1 MTKENYRNMMSE
13 KLIVA
18 FQQTFYEKV
27 GYVPIVHTNRE
38 HRNNNKILKLEEL
51 ESIINQ
57 FIPEELTKRHKIK
70 SVKSSSRFR
79 PLADIRHMFCHIAY
93 SMGYKLTDIG
103 RYLNNRDHTTVINSL
118 KRFKELIS
126 YDELF
131 LNNYE
136 IVLQNINKHMDN
148 GDKLLHFAFEESV
161 DTEST
166 LSSVLL

>member
-51 ESIINQ
+51 ELIINQ
-57 FIPEELTKRHKIK
+57 FIPEDLTKQHKIK

-79 PLADIRHMFCHIAY
+79 PLADIRHIFCHIAY

-136 IVLQNINKHMDN
+136 TVLQNINKHMDN